1 MALPFSAVS
10 AACASLNA
18 AGASGDVWM
27 ALVVARYPARA
38 YVIDERDG
46 MRIFVTTEGDIQ

>member
-46 MRIFVTTEGDIQ
+46 MRIFVTTDGDIQ